1 MNSQLVQQ
9 NQVQVQL
16 QHQKLIQQQQQQ
28 QVLQQQLNQQQQ
40 TQNQIQQIQI
50 NQQQLN
56 NQVQIYNNSKNLNG
70 PTVNNAP
77 SFLKYQQQQQQ
88 QQIHQQQ
95 FQSIHMPFMQ
105 NELFEN
111 LQQKQ
116 IQMNDDIQNLQ
127 NYLDINNLSI
137 NSIPNLNSNQSH
149 SSVNNTYP
157 KMNNNQIIQANSSFL
172 NQSLQVNPH
181 QSLTKPSH
189 TQIQQNHS
197 HMPISS
203 QGGVGGGLIYNPNF
217 SNFNQV
223 SQMQVVAHQQFMQQT
238 SSLNQPQIQMANTNE
253 ILTEKQ
259 NQAISQFYSKN
270 LPQNSL
276 KQHTVQPLQ

>member
-1 MNSQLVQQ
+1 MNSQLNQQ

-40 TQNQIQQIQI
+40 TQNQIQQIQL

-56 NQVQIYNNSKNLNG
+56 NQVQIYSKNLNG
-70 PTVNNAP
+70 PSVNNAP
-77 SFLKYQQQQQQ
+77 SFLKYQQQQT
-88 QQIHQQQ
+88 HQQQ
-95 FQSIHMPFMQ
+95 FQSMHMPYTQ

-116 IQMNDDIQNLQ
+116 IQMNDDIQHLQ
-127 NYLDINNLSI
+127 SYLDINNLSI
-137 NSIPNLNSNQSH
+137 NSIPSLNSNQSH

-157 KMNNNQIIQANSSFL
+157 KMNNNQMITANSSFL
-172 NQSLQVNPH
+172 NQSLQVNSH

-189 TQIQQNHS
+189 SQIQQAHS
-197 HMPISS
+197 HIPISS

-217 SNFNQV
+217 SNFNQA
-223 SQMQVVAHQQFMQQT
+223 QMQVVAHQQFMQQT
-238 SSLNQPQIQMANTNE
+238 SSLNQTQIQMANTNE
-253 ILTEKQ
+253 ILTDKQ
-259 NQAISQFYSKN
+259 NQSMSQFYSKN